1 MKKIEPTEL
10 EKRGHHWNYFSQQ
23 NESWI
28 KYTEYA
34 ARNFKLSWKEVRNW
48 NGVLNLLEMRA
59 RMELLPKLN
68 QSPLPQKRTEKM
80 TLINTA
86 MCIMWREHVMW
97 IHVLCA
103 LLQTQ
108 WSARCHSW
116 SFLFYV
122 YECGWHAQYFDHLC
136 GQKRIKIPEILSQYY
151 AKLHVTDSR
160 KGP

>member
-1 MKKIEPTEL
+1 M
-10 EKRGHHWNYFSQQ
+10 
-23 NESWI
+23 
-28 KYTEYA
+28 
-34 ARNFKLSWKEVRNW
+34 NFKLSWKEVRNW

-68 QSPLPQKRTEKM
+68 QSPLPTKKDRKI

-108 WSARCHSW
+108 WSARCYSW
-116 SFLFYV
+116 RFFLYLWVRLTRTIFWPSV
-122 YECGWHAQYFDHLC
+122 WTEKDKNTRNFDSTLC
-136 GQKRIKIPEILSQYY
+136 ESTCHRFQENSLGLEAFTAGNIFLKK
-151 AKLHVTDSR
+151 AAT
-160 KGP
+160 